1 MRFTGASME
10 NRNSQS
16 KEESQSN
23 SFYCFDTTLTQ
34 PGDIILTGS
43 PTGKNSRIIRGWTG
57 SDFSHAG
64 ICFDSGIF
72 IEALGKGVRRFNL
85 ARMAT
90 RSLKNIR
97 FLRLKD
103 EIPDRERIAKKAGSK
118 AEQYLTQGY
127 WLSGALKSLLNAS
140 KKEHTS
146 SFYCSHLVAHVY
158 HEVGLELLP
167 GRMAEDVYPGLL
179 IESELFSD
187 VTDSIVYTQTDLHG
201 MVWSFLE
208 DEDDPTNTH
217 TLEVEIAQRIY
228 GKISR
233 EFEKHELPVPS
244 NYYDVF
250 RALANLEQ
258 ESIARAI
265 DQKLVTLMS
274 EEGLLTLMDPDLN
287 EKLVH
292 AQEIDKY
299 VKHNLENNKFSDR
312 EVQDYLRIYRAFLSH
327 ADQELQ
333 GREDELE
340 LWRRLTVLRG
350 LSSFALLAEH
360 SEKMCDCFKQITTAT
375 QQAVS
380 YLEAYESG
388 QGTTDG

>member
-1 MRFTGASME
+1 ME

-23 SFYCFDTTLTQ
+23 SFYCFDTTRTQ

-43 PTGKNSRIIRGWTG
+43 PTGKNSRVIRGWTG

-64 ICFDSGIF
+64 ICFDSGVF
-72 IEALGKGVRRFNL
+72 VEALGMGVRRFNL

-90 RSLKNIR
+90 RSLKNVR

-103 EIPDRERIAKKAGSK
+103 EIPDREKITKKAGSK

-140 KKEHTS
+140 RKEHTS
-146 SFYCSHLVAHVY
+146 SFFCSHLVAHAY
-158 HEVGLELLP
+158 REVGLEILP
-167 GRMAEDVYPGLL
+167 DRMAEDVYPGLL
-179 IESELFSD
+179 FESEFFYD
-187 VTDSIVYTQTDLHG
+187 VTDSIVYTQTELRG

-217 TLEVEIAQRIY
+217 SLEVVIAQRIY

-250 RALANLEQ
+250 RSLANLEQ
-258 ESIARAI
+258 EPIARSI

-292 AQEIDKY
+292 AQEIEKY
-299 VKHNLENNKFSDR
+299 IKHNLAHNKFSDR
-312 EVQDYLRIYRAFLSH
+312 EVQDYLKLYRGFLSH
-327 ADQELQ
+327 ADRELQ
-333 GREDELE
+333 RREDELE

-350 LSSFALLAEH
+350 LSSFALQAEH
-360 SEKMCDCFKQITTAT
+360 SEKMRDCFQQLTAAI
-375 QQAVS
+375 QQAVM
-380 YLEAYESG
+380 YLEAHESG
-388 QGTTDG
+388 QRATDG